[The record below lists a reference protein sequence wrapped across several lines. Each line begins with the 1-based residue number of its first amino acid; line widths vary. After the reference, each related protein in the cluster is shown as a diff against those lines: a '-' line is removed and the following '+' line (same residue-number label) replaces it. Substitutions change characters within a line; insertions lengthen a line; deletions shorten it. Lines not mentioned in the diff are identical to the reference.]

1 MRTIFFTARTLVMC
15 SPDEPCMRSLPAGA
29 AVLYN
34 GNIEDIAFSVRNF
47 SANESMRHLYIVAED
62 VESVYRDVCSMFS
75 EVDAAGGVVENP
87 AGEVLMIYRN
97 GRWDLPKG
105 HREPGEAVEVT
116 AVREVEEECG
126 VRADELGSLIC
137 VTDHTYHLEDRHVLK
152 HTWWYRMKVHSFTP
166 LKPQTEEGIT
176 DVRWLPKADLTD
188 YTKGTYPS
196 IREVIRIYSE

>member
-1 MRTIFFTARTLVMC
+1 MRTIFFATRSLVLC
-15 SPDEPCMRSLPAGA
+15 SPQEPCMRSMPADA

-34 GNIEDIAFSVRNF
+34 GTMDDILFAVRSF
-47 SANESMRHLYIVAED
+47 DTNEELRHLYIIGED
-62 VESVYRDVCSMFS
+62 VEAMYQAVCSLFS

-105 HREPGEAVEVT
+105 HREAGEAVEVT

-137 VTDHTYHLEDRHVLK
+137 ITDHTYHLEGRHVLK
-152 HTWWYRMKVHSFTP
+152 HTWWYRMKVHTAAP
-166 LKPQTEEGIT
+166 LTPQTEEGIT
-176 DVRWLPKADLTD
+176 DVRWLPKSNLAECL
-188 YTKGTYPS
+188 KGTYSS
-196 IREVIRIYSE
+196 IRAVITAYL